1 VRVAVIGTGLIGTSI
16 ALALREHGSS
26 VWLSDTDPA
35 AARLA
40 ADLGAGDLLPEA
52 PGGRCD
58 VAVIAVPPAAVAAT
72 LAAAQLRGATGLARC
87 YTDVASVKQLPVAQ
101 ARARGCDMTG
111 YVPGHPLAGREKHGP
126 AAARADLFLGRSW
139 ALCPGP
145 DTSEEAIALV
155 TELVREC
162 GAVPVRTEAAA
173 HDRWVGLIS
182 HAPHLVAAAMAA
194 RLEAAPPEAL
204 GLAGPGLRDVTRI
217 AAGDT
222 GLWTQI
228 LSANAAPVAEVL
240 AAVAAD
246 LAEAARVLAGEEDLK
261 PVAALLDR
269 GQAGVARIP
278 GKHGGAPREF
288 TAVQVVIPDQP
299 GELAR
304 LFAATGE
311 AGVNIE
317 DVRIEHS
324 PGLPVGVAEL
334 SVRPAEAAALI
345 DALERGGWPVRG

>member
-1 VRVAVIGTGLIGTSI
+1 MKIAVIGTGLIGTSI
-16 ALALREHGSS
+16 ALALRERGST
-26 VWLSDTDPA
+26 VWLTDADPA

-40 ADLGAGDLLPEA
+40 ADLGAGELLPDA
-52 PGGRCD
+52 TNDPAD
-58 VAVIAVPPAAVAAT
+58 IAVIAVPPADVAAT
-72 LAAAQLRGATGLARC
+72 LAEAQTRNLAHS

-101 ARARGCDMTG
+101 ARNQGCDLTR

-126 AAARADLFLGRSW
+126 AAARADLFLGRTW
-139 ALCPGP
+139 ALCPLP
-145 DTSEEAIALV
+145 ETSEAALQAV
-155 TELVREC
+155 TDLVRTC
-162 GAVPVRTEAAA
+162 GAVPVRTDPAA
-173 HDRWVGLIS
+173 HDRWVALIS

-194 RLEAAPPEAL
+194 RLEEAPGEAL
-204 GLAGPGLRDVTRI
+204 DLAGQGLRDVTRI

-222 GLWTQI
+222 ALWTQI

-246 LAEAARVLAGEEDLK
+246 LAEAARVLTEDDDSDK
-261 PVAALLDR
+261 AVAALLDR

-288 TAVQVVIPDQP
+288 AVVQVVIPDQP

-304 LFAATGE
+304 LFEATGA

-334 SVRPAEAAALI
+334 SVRPAEAGVLL
-345 DALERGGWPVRG
+345 DALEAGGWPVRR